1 MDIYLT
7 ETELLREENIFKP
20 HEPVYPSLEG
30 NAWDIRTFKDE
41 VTNDKDIPSIPPS

>member
-20 HEPVYPSLEG
+20 HEVTYVLAEVKS
-30 NAWDIRTFKDE
+30 WDIRTYEPKAIDE
-41 VTNDKDIPSIPPS
+41 NMLSVPSS